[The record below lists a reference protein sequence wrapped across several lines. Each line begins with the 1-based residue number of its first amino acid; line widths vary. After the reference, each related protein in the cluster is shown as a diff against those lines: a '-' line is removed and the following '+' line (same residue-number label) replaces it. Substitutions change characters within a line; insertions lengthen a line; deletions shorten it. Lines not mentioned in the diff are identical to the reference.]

1 MSSISFVTAVEEMK
15 YSRGMKH
22 IRIARYKQTRKDR
35 NAISK
40 DNTIGKMLME
50 RDSQRHKTQEKHHE
64 ITIQTKSEAPKIN
77 KITTQFPLT
86 NTSETNTYECVCE
99 CCSCSC

>member
-1 MSSISFVTAVEEMK
+1 MMSIGFVAAVEDMK
-15 YSRGMKH
+15 FSRGM
-22 IRIARYKQTRKDR
+22 RRERSARYKQTRKDR

-64 ITIQTKSEAPKIN
+64 ITIQTKSEAPKIVEN
-77 KITTQFPLT
+77 KITTAQFPLT
-86 NTSETNTYECVCE
+86 NTSELGCVCE